1 MSTADQRAERI
12 EKWAAR
18 HDVPFVRPL
27 RSGEEVA
34 LLLPSG
40 MTAPDWMLAVAL
52 IPARAKPECRAIWEK
67 TFGRAITGDVL
78 VVRVA

>member
-1 MSTADQRAERI
+1 MGTADRRAERI

-18 HDVPFVRPL
+18 HNVPSVRPL

-40 MTAPDWMLAVAL
+40 VTAPDWMLAVAL
-52 IPARAKPECRAIWEK
+52 IPARARPECRAIWEN